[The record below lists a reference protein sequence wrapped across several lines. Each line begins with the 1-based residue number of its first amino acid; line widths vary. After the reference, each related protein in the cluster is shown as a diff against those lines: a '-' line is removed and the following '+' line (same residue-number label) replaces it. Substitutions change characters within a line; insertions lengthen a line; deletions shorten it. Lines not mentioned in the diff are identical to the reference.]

1 MTWAVNSG
9 LRVNEIAGNGCNT
22 GIWSDSGVGITA
34 YKLNERNFMDIVHPV
49 SLDRQEM
56 LGGV

>member
-1 MTWAVNSG
+1 MTWAANFG
-9 LRVNEIAGNGCNT
+9 LCVNEITGNGCNT
-22 GIWSDSGVGITA
+22 GIWLDSGAGIKA